1 MNAILHFLH
10 LAAVILWIGGM
21 FFAHFCL
28 RPVVAAQLP
37 PPQRLPLMC
46 AVLGRFFAAVA
57 LSVVVILASGL
68 IMLLAVGMAQAPV
81 HWHMMLATGLLM
93 AFIFAIIYLRHFP
106 RLRVAVAA
114 SDWPVAGA
122 ALNSIR
128 LLVATNL
135 ALGTATIAVAVIGK
149 YLG

>member
-37 PPQRLPLMC
+37 PPQRLPLMS

-57 LSVVVILASGL
+57 LAVIVILLSGL
-68 IMLLAVGMAQAPV
+68 AMLLAVGMAQAPMS
-81 HWHMMLATGLLM
+81 WHLMLASGLLM
-93 AFIFAIIYLRHFP
+93 AFIFAVIYLRHYP
-106 RLRVAVAA
+106 RLRAAVTAG
-114 SDWPVAGA
+114 DWPLAGA
-122 ALNSIR
+122 SLNSIR

-135 ALGTATIAVAVIGK
+135 ALGTATVAIAVIGK
-149 YLG
+149 YL

>member
-37 PPQRLPLMC
+37 PPQRLPLMS

-57 LSVVVILASGL
+57 LSVIIILLSGL
-68 IMLLAVGMAQAPV
+68 AMLLPVGMAQAPMS
-81 HWHMMLATGLLM
+81 WHLMLASGLLM
-93 AFIFAIIYLRHFP
+93 AFIFAVIYLRHYP
-106 RLRVAVAA
+106 RLRAAVAT
-114 SDWPVAGA
+114 SDWPLAAA
-122 ALNSIR
+122 ALNGIR

-135 ALGTATIAVAVIGK
+135 ALGTATVAIAVIGK
-149 YLG
+149 YL

>member
-37 PPQRLPLMC
+37 PPQRLPLMS

-57 LSVVVILASGL
+57 LAVIVILLSGL
-68 IMLLAVGMAQAPV
+68 AMLLPVGMAQAPMS
-81 HWHMMLATGLLM
+81 WHLMLASGLLM
-93 AFIFAIIYLRHFP
+93 AFIFAVIYLRHYP
-106 RLRVAVAA
+106 RLRAAVTAD
-114 SDWPVAGA
+114 DWPLAGA
-122 ALNSIR
+122 SLNSIR

-135 ALGTATIAVAVIGK
+135 ALGTATVAIAVIGK
-149 YLG
+149 YL

>member
-10 LAAVILWIGGM
+10 IAAVILWVGGM

-28 RPVVAAQLP
+28 RPVVAMQLP
-37 PPQRLPLMC
+37 PPQRLALMS

-57 LSVVVILASGL
+57 LSILIILGSGL
-68 IMLLAVGMAQAPV
+68 VMMLSVGMAQAPI
-81 HWHMMLATGLLM
+81 HWHLMLASGLLM
-93 AFIFAIIYLRHFP
+93 AFIFAVIYWRHYP
-106 RLRVAVAA
+106 RLRTAVIA
-114 SDWPVAGA
+114 SDWPLAGA
-122 ALNSIR
+122 ALNGIR

-135 ALGTATIAVAVIGK
+135 ALGTATVAIAVIGK

>member
-10 LAAVILWIGGM
+10 LTAVILWIGGM

-28 RPVVAAQLP
+28 RPVVVTQLP
-37 PPQRLPLMC
+37 PPQRLPLMS

-57 LSVVVILASGL
+57 LAVIVILLSGL
-68 IMLLAVGMAQAPV
+68 AMLLPVGMAQAPMS
-81 HWHMMLATGLLM
+81 WHLMLASGLLM
-93 AFIFAIIYLRHFP
+93 TFIFAVIYLRHYP
-106 RLRVAVAA
+106 RLRAAVATG
-114 SDWPVAGA
+114 DWPLAAA

-135 ALGTATIAVAVIGK
+135 ALGTATVAIAIIGK
-149 YLG
+149 YL